1 MQFRGTE
8 PAQGWSIPGGDSYTD
23 AMVQTVSTSQPENN
37 PWPSIWTLRPDVQ
50 AVIRAKTRAM
60 AEDDGQSGGPG
71 GPSTSVITKT
81 KPKTKRPNLYRVL
94 ILNDDYTPMEFVVHV
109 LEKFFQKDVEAATQ
123 IMLHV
128 HHHGIGECGV
138 FTYEIAE
145 TKVTQVMDF
154 ARKHQHPLQCVME
167 KK

>member
-1 MQFRGTE
+1 MQIEESLSNLESRRSAMDQARMRLAE
-8 PAQGWSIPGGDSYTD
+8 MPHCLAAPQRMAGDDERKGSG
-23 AMVQTVSTSQPENN
+23 N
-37 PWPSIWTLRPDVQ
+37 R
-50 AVIRAKTRAM
+50 
-60 AEDDGQSGGPG
+60 GGPG
-71 GPSTSVITKT
+71 TAVITKT
-81 KPKTKRPNLYRVL
+81 KPQTKRPNLYRVL
-94 ILNDDYTPMEFVVHV
+94 LLNDDYTPMEFVVHV
-109 LEKFFQKDVEAATQ
+109 LERFFNKDRDAATQ

-138 FTYEIAE
+138 YTYEVAE